1 MRRRRFSDCTVDY
14 TAAIKSSQR
23 PSISF
28 AYRFSFALIAYY
40 DSIAA
45 CVIRTWRGATAG
57 TFAQNGKCNE
67 HSSSR
72 IETRIDAISRLFART
87 RSKWISARHTIS
99 SAKSAEGW
107 GKDSCIEDDAI
118 RLSIFDSARASF
130 LKEQRPN
137 SSHTATRVSPS
148 TRPQLYETCSKAP

>member
-1 MRRRRFSDCTVDY
+1 MQRRRFSDCTVDY

-57 TFAQNGKCNE
+57 TFAQSGKRNNE
-67 HSSSR
+67 HSSSG
-72 IETRIDAISRLFART
+72 IETRIDAKVRRQSFIRANQ
-87 RSKWISARHTIS
+87 KQMDI
-99 SAKSAEGW
+99 
-107 GKDSCIEDDAI
+107 GKAYNFIGEI
-118 RLSIFDSARASF
+118 R
-130 LKEQRPN
+130 
-137 SSHTATRVSPS
+137 
-148 TRPQLYETCSKAP
+148 